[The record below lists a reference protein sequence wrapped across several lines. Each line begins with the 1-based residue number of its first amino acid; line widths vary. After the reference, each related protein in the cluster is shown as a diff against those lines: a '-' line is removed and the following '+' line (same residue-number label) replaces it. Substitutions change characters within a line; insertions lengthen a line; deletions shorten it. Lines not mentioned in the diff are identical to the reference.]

1 MNFFKF
7 NLNIASFLFLL
18 TMFLFSSNL
27 KEGFRTVTIFT
38 TTTQQTTALYM
49 STKKGNSKR
58 LTFIKDNIDDI
69 QIQIAQGEGEHL
81 DTLAHLYAIEDVAMW
96 KNDLQENYSKI
107 FAMNHVPQTAQLTK
121 YLKGRK

>member
-1 MNFFKF
+1 MIFFKI
-7 NLNIASFLFLL
+7 NLKITTLLLLF
-18 TMFLFSSNL
+18 TIFLFSSNF
-27 KEGFRTVTIFT
+27 KNITAFT

-69 QIQIAQGEGEHL
+69 QIQIAQGDGEHL
-81 DTLAHLYAIEDVAMW
+81 DTLAHLYAIEDIAIW

-107 FAMNHVPQTAQLTK
+107 FAMNYLPQTAQLAR
-121 YLKGRK
+121 YLKVKK